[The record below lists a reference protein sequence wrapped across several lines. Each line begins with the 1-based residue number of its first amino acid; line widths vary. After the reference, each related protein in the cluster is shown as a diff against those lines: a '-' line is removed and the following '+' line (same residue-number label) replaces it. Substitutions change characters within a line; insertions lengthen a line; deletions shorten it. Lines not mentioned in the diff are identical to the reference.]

1 VSRDV
6 RVLAL
11 PALPEYA
18 AATRYRILQYVPLL
32 AELGIR
38 TDVRPFVTN
47 RTFAGLYDRGQAAR
61 TALGMLA
68 GAGRRLVDAA
78 RLGSYDLVWVQTQ
91 AALIGPPIVEWLAH
105 RRCALVLD
113 LDDPTYLE
121 RRSSVF
127 GAFASMLKGR
137 GKADRI
143 IRCCDHAVCGNPTVA
158 AYIGG
163 KGVPTTVLPTLVDTR
178 RFTPRPAAALAKAGP
193 PGDLV
198 LGWMGTHSTF
208 EYLLTLLPVFRRLAE
223 THRFRLR
230 VIGSGRADLRVD
242 GVDID
247 MRPWAL
253 EREVEDLQSCDV
265 AVYPIPADEW
275 ARGKSGFKAIQYLS
289 CGIPYVASPVGIVA
303 SIGTPDVTHLE
314 ARSEDEWFDG
324 LSRLLTDPALRDRI
338 GKAGRRYAVE
348 HYSTRTAAATLAG
361 VFTTVADKRRSRR
374 RPGERA

>member
-1 VSRDV
+1 VSPEV

-18 AATRYRILQYVPLL
+18 AATRYRITQYVPLL

-38 TDVRPFVTN
+38 ADVRPFLTN
-47 RTFAGLYDRGQAAR
+47 RTFAGLYDRAHAVR

-68 GAGRRLVDAA
+68 GAGRRVIDAA

-91 AALIGPPIVEWLAH
+91 AALIGPPIVEWFAH

-113 LDDPTYLE
+113 LDDPTYIE
-121 RRSSVF
+121 RPSHVF

-143 IRCCDHAVCGNPTVA
+143 IGSCDHAVCGNPTVA

-163 KGVPTTVLPTLVDTR
+163 KGVPTTVLPTLVDTE
-178 RFTPRPAAALAKAGP
+178 RFTPRSGRP
-193 PGDLV
+193 PGEIV

-208 EYLLTLLPVFRRLAE
+208 EYLLTLLPVFRRLAAL
-223 THRFRLR
+223 HRFRLR

-242 GVDID
+242 GLEVE
-247 MRPWAL
+247 MRPWGL
-253 EREVEDLQSCDV
+253 EREVDDLQSFDV
-265 AVYPIPADEW
+265 AVYPIASDEW
-275 ARGKSGFKAIQYLS
+275 AQGKSGFKAIQYLS

-303 SIGTPDVTHLE
+303 SIGTPGVTHLE
-314 ARSEDEWFDG
+314 ARTGDEWFDG
-324 LSRLLTDPALRDRI
+324 LSRLLTDAALRDRM
-338 GKAGRRYAVE
+338 GTAGRRYAVE
-348 HYSTRTAAATLAG
+348 QYSTRQTAATLAG
-361 VFTTVADKRRSRR
+361 VFRAVAERR
-374 RPGERA
+374 RAA